1 MSWPCGRRE
10 QLMTQERAV
19 SENYASSAS
28 NACASAVGRD
38 DGPNTTLGA
47 GCHLLKTVTPSLPQP
62 AAAK

>member
-47 GCHLLKTVTPSLPQP
+47 
-62 AAAK
+62 